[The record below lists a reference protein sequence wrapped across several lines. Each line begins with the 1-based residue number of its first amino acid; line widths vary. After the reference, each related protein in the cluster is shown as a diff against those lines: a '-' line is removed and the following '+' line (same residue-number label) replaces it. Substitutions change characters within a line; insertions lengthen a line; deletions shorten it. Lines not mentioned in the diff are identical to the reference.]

1 MLDHTCTLKKSISVP
16 PGNLRASAIW
26 TLTLT
31 LTVTQ
36 ATIDQ
41 VDGLLSFNAGSEPML
56 QWDEQIHSVCAQLN
70 SIIDDAISRRA
81 GTVA

>member
-1 MLDHTCTLKKSISVP
+1 LCL
-16 PGNLRASAIW
+16 
-26 TLTLT
+26 
-31 LTVTQ
+31 Q

-70 SIIDDAISRRA
+70 TIIDDAMSRRA

>member
-1 MLDHTCTLKKSISVP
+1 MF
-16 PGNLRASAIW
+16 ASAM
-26 TLTLT
+26 
-31 LTVTQ
+31 Q

-70 SIIDDAISRRA
+70 SIIDDATSRRVGA
-81 GTVA
+81 VAS